1 MRSETELTAIYRR
14 HCKTVWNL
22 CCTLLRHPQDAEDAM
37 QEVFLRTG
45 LSGKVFRDA
54 EHEKAWLITVTK
66 NVCRDELKK
75 AHRREVSLEDVN
87 TDAPSSPQETSG
99 VLAAVRSLPE
109 HYRIAIYLYY
119 YEGYPSAQIAKLT
132 GKPDATI
139 RTYLRR
145 GRTLLKKQLEEDQ

>member
-1 MRSETELTAIYRR
+1 MVMNSGAGFESTA
-14 HCKTVWNL
+14 
-22 CCTLLRHPQDAEDAM
+22 
-37 QEVFLRTG
+37 
-45 LSGKVFRDA
+45 
-54 EHEKAWLITVTK
+54 HEKAWLITVTR

-87 TDAPSSPQETSG
+87 TDAPSSPQETSC